1 MEIGMGMKRAGAA
14 VLAAGAL
21 ALGGA
26 AVAVAAP
33 GDTVLEGTTNED
45 VKVKLTVGE
54 FGNATAF
61 RVGRSEVKC
70 GHGTL
75 TNRAGTYKPLDRS
88 DPGEFSDR
96 TKSSSDNDGYHF
108 VTRSTIRGNAASED
122 DFTSWS
128 GTFKLVTKVFEDGD
142 EIDICKLKTQWTA
155 S

>member
-1 MEIGMGMKRAGAA
+1 M
-14 VLAAGAL
+14 LSAGAL

-26 AVAVAAP
+26 AVAGAAP
-33 GDTVLEGTTNED
+33 GDTVLEGTTTEG
-45 VKVKLTVGE
+45 VKVKLTVAE

-75 TNRAGTYKPLDRS
+75 TNRAGTYKPLDTS
-88 DPGEFSDR
+88 DPGEFTDR
-96 TKSSSDNDGYHF
+96 TRSSSDNEGYHF
-108 VTRSTIRGNAASED
+108 QTKSTIRGAAASEN

-128 GTFKLVTKVFEDGD
+128 GTFKLVTRVFQDGE
-142 EIDICKLKTQWTA
+142 EIDVCKLKTEWTV